1 MPTPQG
7 DVAAHMRPRSR
18 KSIAHMPSPDN
29 DALLMDKENMTV
41 DTSAIAAK
49 AALKLQKRSRSK
61 SLGPGGIDALK
72 EDAGNRRKV
81 GVITQIDIWR
91 A

>member
-1 MPTPQG
+1 
-7 DVAAHMRPRSR
+7 
-18 KSIAHMPSPDN
+18 
-29 DALLMDKENMTV
+29 MDKENMTV

-49 AALKLQKRSRSK
+49 ATSKLQKRSRSK

-81 GVITQIDIWR
+81 SNHAD
-91 A
+91 